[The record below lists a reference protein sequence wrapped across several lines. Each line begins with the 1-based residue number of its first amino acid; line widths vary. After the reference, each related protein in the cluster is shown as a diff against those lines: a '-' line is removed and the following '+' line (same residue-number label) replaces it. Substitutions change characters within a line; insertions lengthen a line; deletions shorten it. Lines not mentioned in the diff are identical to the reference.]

1 MGENHKVLLTGATG
15 FVGGRLLKA
24 LRDEGFRVRCIVRSK
39 RKFQQEFGEHSLVEV
54 FQGDL
59 LNGESLRR
67 ALDGMQDAFYLV
79 HSMGGRNLSE
89 IHAFAA
95 RDKKAAENFV
105 AAANEA
111 GLNRV
116 IYLGGLGE
124 MGQNLSEHLAS
135 RQEVGRI
142 LSSGRAK
149 ATALRAANII
159 GAGGAPFEMLRHLV
173 EKLPVMVCP
182 RWIETRAQPIAV
194 DNVIEYL
201 LGCLRVPETAGRA
214 FDIGGPDI
222 LSYRELMSIYMRVRG
237 LHRIIMTVPVLT
249 PTLSA
254 YWINLVTPV
263 PAGIV
268 MPLLEGLKNEVV
280 CRENLIRELIP
291 TRLISMQ
298 EAICKA
304 LVEVDDGPG
313 RLPSMRACILQ

>member
-1 MGENHKVLLTGATG
+1 MPLVSWEGAFCG
-15 FVGGRLLKA
+15 PCGAKA
-24 LRDEGFRVRCIVRSK
+24 FMCAASRAPE
-39 RKFQQEFGEHSLVEV
+39 RKFRRAFGEHPLVEV
-54 FQGDL
+54 HQGDL
-59 LNGESLRR
+59 LNKESLRR
-67 ALDGMQDAFYLV
+67 ALVGMDAAFYLV

-105 AAANEA
+105 AAADED
-111 GLNRV
+111 GLSR
-116 IYLGGLGE
+116 IMYLGGLGE
-124 MGQNLSEHLAS
+124 MGQDLSEHLES

-142 LSSGRAK
+142 LSSGKAK

-173 EKLPVMVCP
+173 EKLPVMLCP

-201 LGCLRVPETAGRA
+201 IGCLRVPETAGRG

-222 LSYRELMSIYMRVRG
+222 LSYRELMAIYMKVRG
-237 LHRIIMTVPVLT
+237 LRRIVITVPVLT
-249 PTLSA
+249 PVLSA

-291 TRLISMQ
+291 TRLIPMH

-304 LVEVDDGPG
+304 LVQVAHGPG
-313 RLPSMRACILQ
+313 KLPSVQACFLR